1 MNTIFALAT
10 CLVAASAMAQST
22 KVDQTPPVSSGSS
35 MPPREAASGVPAR
48 AVVPTTPANNVQRQE
63 DAGRALIMVLLN
75 GGRAKPFGG
84 MSH

>member
-1 MNTIFALAT
+1 MNTIFALAI
-10 CLVAASAMAQST
+10 CVIASSTMAQST

-35 MPPREAASGVPAR
+35 VPPREAASAVPAR
-48 AVVPTTPANNVQRQE
+48 AVAPPTPANKAQRQE

-84 MSH
+84 TSH